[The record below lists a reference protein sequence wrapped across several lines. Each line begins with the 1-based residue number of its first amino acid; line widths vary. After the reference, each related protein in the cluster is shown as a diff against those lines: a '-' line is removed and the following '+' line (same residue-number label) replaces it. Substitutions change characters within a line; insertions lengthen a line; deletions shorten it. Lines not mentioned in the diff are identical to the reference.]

1 MEQIIGSYKE
11 FIVIERKEL
20 EKIEEQAIKKL
31 EDNEL
36 RGLSEAYIEAK
47 AVLDVIKEIKRLNI
61 YNNDFQIKG

>member
-11 FIVIERKEL
+11 FIVIERSEL
-20 EKIEEQAIKKL
+20 ERIEKSAIKKL

-47 AVLDVIKEIKRLNI
+47 AVLDVIREIKRLNV
-61 YNNDFQIKG
+61 YNRDFEFK

>member
-11 FIVIERKEL
+11 FIVIERSEL
-20 EKIEEQAIKKL
+20 EKIEKLAILKL

-47 AVLDVIKEIKRLNI
+47 AVLDVIREIKRLNV
-61 YNNDFQIKG
+61 YNRNFEFK

>member
-11 FIVIERKEL
+11 FIVIERTEL
-20 EKIEEQAIKKL
+20 ERIEKLAILKL

-47 AVLDVIKEIKRLNI
+47 AVLDVIREIKRLNV
-61 YNNDFQIKG
+61 YNRNFEFK